1 VTSDTLSTSDAAN
14 EPATVNT
21 TAPDDS
27 DWFALQRLAHAE
39 FAARVDSIREW
50 DAATPDTEWTVRDL
64 VRHVVEEQQWVP
76 ALLAGLSV
84 DEARRR
90 IRPLGEDLA
99 AEWATYSALASAAWQ
114 ATPAKATV
122 RLSYGTVTVLD
133 YLREQVSDVTIHSWD
148 LARATAV
155 DESLDAAL
163 VDAVWTVFEPQRDT
177 LEASGLFDSPV
188 PMPADAPLQ
197 SRLLAL
203 TGRDDRR

>member
-122 RLSYGTVTVLD
+122 QLSYGTVTVLD

-177 LEASGLFDSPV
+177 LEASGLFESPV